1 MLDAPDPD
9 EVEQANLSRRGRLEL
24 SFARAPDGRSFLDRQ
39 FSSYPFHLCRPFYLD
54 EGPTKGMASIYTQ
67 SCSGGLYSRDRLTMV
82 LQVGAGAQGQVTSQ
96 ASTIIHRATY
106 GGAVQSCDISA
117 GPGALVEY
125 LPEATILFPG
135 ARLRSSTRLQVDPTA
150 SAILFDS
157 FLAHDPTGGG
167 EAFDVFENDLQVQT
181 PEGRPLAIDRFR
193 LAGPDFLQ
201 SGKGRMGG
209 FRCHGNVIVIAPA
222 IDIEA
227 CIETARRAVGGLT
240 DCEVGVSRLSLVNG
254 FSARILA
261 RDAFL
266 VRRATLALW
275 ALARGAITGQ
285 PPGPRRK

>member
-1 MLDAPDPD
+1 MLDRTVPENGLQTDLA
-9 EVEQANLSRRGRLEL
+9 RRGRLDL

-54 EGPTKGMASIYTQ
+54 DGPTKGMASIYTQ
-67 SCSGGLYSRDRLTMV
+67 SCSGGLYSGDRLTTV
-82 LQVGAGAQGQVTSQ
+82 LQVGAGAQAQVTSQ
-96 ASTIIHRATY
+96 ASTIILRATY
-106 GGAVQSCDISA
+106 GGAVQSCDIGA

-135 ARLRSSTRLQVDPTA
+135 ARLQSSTRLQVHSTA

-157 FLAHDPTGGG
+157 FLAHDPTRSG
-167 EAFDVFENDLQVQT
+167 ETFEVFENDLQVQT
-181 PEGRPLAIDRFR
+181 PKGRPLAIDRFR
-193 LAGPDFLQ
+193 VTGSDFLQ
-201 SGKGRMGG
+201 SERGRMGG
-209 FRCHGNVIVIAPA
+209 FRCHGNVIVLAPA

-227 CIETARRAVGGLT
+227 CIETARRAVGGQK
-240 DCEVGVSRLSLVNG
+240 DCVVGVSRLSLVNG

-266 VRRATLALW
+266 VRRTTLELW
-275 ALARGAITGQ
+275 ALARAAITGQ